1 MKSMIVF
8 VVVVLA
14 LVGAAALA
22 TVRTVVPPIERSG
35 DSGWLVTAPRA
46 DETGYVALPHLF
58 APDRQG
64 VLSLLSGAALVALL
78 IVSAAFGLYTI
89 CTAYRGEP
97 PARRV

>member
-1 MKSMIVF
+1 MKIVVI
-8 VVVVLA
+8 VVLVILA

-22 TVRTVVPPIERSG
+22 TVRTIVPPIEHSG

-64 VLSLLSGAALVALL
+64 VLSLLSGVVLVLL
-78 IVSAAFGLYTI
+78 LVVSAAFGLYTLR
-89 CTAYRGEP
+89 TAYRGEP

>member
-58 APDRQG
+58 APERRG
-64 VLSLLSGAALVALL
+64 ALSLLSGVAIGALL
-78 IVSAAFGLYTI
+78 IVSAAFGVYTI
-89 CTAYRGEP
+89 RIAYRGEP
-97 PARRV
+97 SARHI